1 MDNYNIIVNDAP
13 SYNIVFNQPEEQ
25 YTIVLENGQG
35 ANGAKGDKGDPGESI
50 QGPQG
55 IPGPPGVI
63 QLSNTTTSTLTGYI
77 IGNGSTIT
85 ADPRID
91 GGNF

>member
-35 ANGAKGDKGDPGESI
+35 ANGAKGDTGNTGP
-50 QGPQG
+50 QGIQG

>member
-35 ANGAKGDKGDPGESI
+35 ANGAKGDKGDTGD
-50 QGPQG
+50 QGIQG
-55 IPGPPGVI
+55 IPGPPGEI
-63 QLSNTTTSTLTGYI
+63 ELSNTTTTQLNGYLM
-77 IGNGSTIT
+77 GNGYTIT

>member
-1 MDNYNIIVNDAP
+1 MDSYNIIVNDAP

-35 ANGAKGDKGDPGESI
+35 ANGAKGDQGDQGE
-50 QGPQG
+50 QGIQG
-55 IPGPPGVI
+55 IPGPPGEI

-77 IGNGSTIT
+77 IGNGSTIS